1 LDGELIIDH
10 RFRGFSDVA
19 LGGYVG
25 GLLAAQ
31 LGPSAQ
37 VTLRAAVPVGRP
49 LVIQHPTPDRLVLE
63 DDGVALAEAETAGL
77 QLEAPDAVSL
87 AEAEEAAAEYPGF
100 FAHPVPECFCCG
112 PDREPGDGLRIF
124 PGPAADP
131 GVVAAPWVP
140 DPSLTGSE
148 GHVLPRFVW
157 AALDCPQL
165 WSLMVSAPPESDERV
180 VTAAMAVR
188 QDAAVKGG
196 EPHVVMAWPMGR
208 EGRSLFSG
216 GAVFSA
222 DGDVLVAARQRAV
235 VVAGRGVPLGLA
247 GRGVRTRP

>member
-1 LDGELIIDH
+1 LGGELIIDH

-31 LGPSAQ
+31 LGRPAQ
-37 VTLRAAVPVGRP
+37 VSLRAAVPMGRP
-49 LVIQHPTPDRLVLE
+49 LATQQPTPERIVLME
-63 DDGVALAEAETAGL
+63 GGVRLAEAETAGL
-77 QLEAPDAVSL
+77 QLEVPDAVSL
-87 AEAEEAAAEYPGF
+87 AEAEKASAAYPGF

-124 PGPAADP
+124 PGPLADR

-140 DPSLTGSE
+140 DPSLTDGE
-148 GHVLPRFVW
+148 GHVLPQFVW

-165 WSLMVSAPPESDERV
+165 WSLMVSSPPDSDERA

-188 QDAAVKGG
+188 QGTAVKGG
-196 EPHVVMAWPMGR
+196 EPHVVMAWPAGR

-222 DGDVLVAARQRAV
+222 DGDLLVAARQRAV
-235 VVAGRGVPLGLA
+235 VVFGRGVPLGLA
-247 GRGVRTRP
+247 GRSLRTPP